1 MLNSTRDDMDSTAY
15 TSTWKEGMQTQS
27 STFLT
32 QRVPP
37 ESDPATPRTPRGLLT
52 SRRMVSKP
60 NIYLW
65 YPAVIYIQLLHMMF
79 QKNQVS
85 FVQYC
90 IR

>member
-1 MLNSTRDDMDSTAY
+1 MKQTLMLNSTRDDMDSTAY

-37 ESDPATPRTPRGLLT
+37 ESDPTTPRTPRGLLT

-65 YPAVIYIQLLHMMF
+65 YPDDVPKESSLICSVLHKM
-79 QKNQVS
+79 S
-85 FVQYC
+85 P
-90 IR
+90 